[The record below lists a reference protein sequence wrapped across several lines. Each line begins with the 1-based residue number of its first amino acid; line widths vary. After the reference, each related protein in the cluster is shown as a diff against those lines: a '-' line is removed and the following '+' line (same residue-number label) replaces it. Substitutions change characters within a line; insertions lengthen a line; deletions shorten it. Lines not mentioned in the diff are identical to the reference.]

1 MELTQANKAILQR
14 NAEQVIL
21 GKKTNVLLV
30 RDDVG
35 HANQPQEHCLRPISA
50 LENQKSCPTE
60 TLFAKVIHSNSYN
73 PNFNLVTTEWV
84 FHQNSQIK
92 KVEPRDFKRLN
103 KMSLKDGS
111 VNARDQ
117 YKYRSSHDA
126 RIHFGLTN
134 EKPIKIPEES
144 FVFGKVTRA

>member
-1 MELTQANKAILQR
+1 MM
-14 NAEQVIL
+14 
-21 GKKTNVLLV
+21 LV
-30 RDDVG
+30 MPSP
-35 HANQPQEHCLRPISA
+35 PQEHFLKTTSA
-50 LENQKSCPTE
+50 LENLRFCLIE
-60 TLFAKVIHSNSYN
+60 TLSAKVFQHNSYN
-73 PNFNLVTTEWV
+73 HNFNLVTTEWV

-103 KMSLKDGS
+103 KMSLKEGS

-126 RIHFGLTN
+126 RIHFGLTH

-144 FVFGKVTRA
+144 FVFGKVTRAQTPFKGIISGDYGVEAGKDL